1 MVALISL
8 LIILS
13 LSILITRIAT
23 VALVH
28 TGLSKETARF
38 QARSAYLGVGFTTSE
53 SETVV
58 NHPVRRRI
66 LLILM
71 LLGNAGIITAISSLI
86 ITFIDVE
93 RAEGSFTLKLAFLA
107 VGVVALWVIAKSRWV
122 DHRLSKIISWAL
134 HRYTKLEVRDYA
146 GLLNL
151 SGEYRVTEHQIK
163 PEGWMANQNL
173 SQLQLRDE
181 GVLVLGITRENGKYV
196 GAPNG
201 STKLL
206 PNDKVI
212 FYGRSSALDNLHQ
225 RPKGMVGDLEHE
237 EARSEQEDVVRQ
249 EKKEDVPEAE
259 SQE

>member
-1 MVALISL
+1 MVPIISL
-8 LIILS
+8 LIILT

-28 TGLSKETARF
+28 TGLSKEAARF

-58 NHPVRRRI
+58 DHPVRRRV

-86 ITFIDVE
+86 ITFINAD
-93 RAEGSFTLKLAFLA
+93 RGGDSITLKIVLLVAGL
-107 VGVVALWVIAKSRWV
+107 VALWAGATSGWV
-122 DHRLSKIISWAL
+122 DHRLSSIISWAL

-146 GLLNL
+146 SLLNL

-163 PEGWMANQNL
+163 PEGWMANQSL
-173 SQLQLRDE
+173 SELKLRDE
-181 GVLVLGITRENGKYV
+181 GVLVLGVTRENGKYI

-201 STKLL
+201 STTLF
-206 PNDKVI
+206 PNDNVVL
-212 FYGRSSALDNLHQ
+212 YGRSSALDELHQ
-225 RPKGMVGDLEHE
+225 RRKGMAGDLEHE
-237 EARSEQEDVVRQ
+237 EARSEQESVVQ
-249 EKKEDVPEAE
+249 EEKKEDLPEGE
-259 SQE
+259 SEK